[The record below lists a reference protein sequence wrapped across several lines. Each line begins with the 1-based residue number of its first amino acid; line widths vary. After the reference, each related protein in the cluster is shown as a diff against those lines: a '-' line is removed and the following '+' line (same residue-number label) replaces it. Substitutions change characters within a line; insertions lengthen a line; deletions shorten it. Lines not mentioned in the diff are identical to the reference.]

1 MKLILQ
7 VVFYLLFL
15 FNLNAQP
22 IQSGRAIYSFSHIK
36 DTLAPTNK
44 YLEEMVLYFNVKQ
57 SSYFSY
63 TKFYGDSILQARLKI
78 VESGGKISEE
88 EFKDALKF
96 KVTTPENLYFNF
108 EKSKFLFTHPWI
120 GETLAIENKTD
131 IIKWQLQD
139 STKTIEGL
147 ICFKAVCRYKG
158 RNYDVWYCPEIPT
171 KAGPWKLNGLPGLII
186 QAKDQ
191 TGSIEF
197 SLKSVNY
204 SKEIFSL
211 INPPNLIRQVSLDQF
226 NKLKIGVLQNPQAYI
241 NAAVTG
247 SSISTSNDKVEVRKT
262 DATAP
267 KPKSR
272 LNNPI
277 ELNND

>member
-1 MKLILQ
+1 MKLILSI
-7 VVFYLLFL
+7 FFFLLFL
-15 FNLNAQP
+15 HNSNAQL
-22 IQSGRAIYSFSHIK
+22 IQSGRAIYNFSHIK
-36 DTLAPTNK
+36 DTLSLVNK
-44 YLEEMVLYFNVKQ
+44 YSEDMALFFNMKQ

-78 VESGGKISEE
+78 VETGGKISEE
-88 EFKDALKF
+88 EFKDAVKF
-96 KVTTPENLYFNF
+96 KITTPENLYFNF
-108 EKSKFLFTHPWI
+108 EESKFLITHPWI
-120 GETLAIENKTD
+120 GETLAIENKAD

-147 ICFKAVCRYKG
+147 ICFKAVCRFKG

-191 TGSIEF
+191 SGSIEF
-197 SLKSVNY
+197 TLKSLNY
-204 SKEIFSL
+204 SKEILSL
-211 INPPNLIRQVSLDQF
+211 INPPTLVRQVSLEQF
-226 NKLKIGVLQNPQAYI
+226 NKLKMGLLQNPQAYI
-241 NAAVTG
+241 NAAVSG
-247 SSISTSNDKVEVRKT
+247 SSVSNSNDKVEVHKR

-272 LNNPI
+272 INNPI